1 MLDRRQL
8 INSGKFNL
16 FQVGSDSIHSLV
28 VPASDYRVWSW
39 HLKIIRSDLATAI
52 YIRIH
57 ILYDCYRS
65 MHSTGASRIVIS
77 LLRGRFFFCFR
88 QRLGGALSF
97 TSWVCHKSNATDRG
111 GYKFRAGDWLSYQEA
126 VKQSTKML
134 RMTSISCN
142 CVNCIPKMRNLVGL
156 TMDQLKMSNKAYKC
170 TVWIAL
176 NGYINKDCAL
186 FAGILGKIQ
195 SPILTAHIPYL
206 EKPSLIIQFSTY
218 SNLTWAM
225 RFIKQNYTQHGVF
238 AEEIC

>member
-1 MLDRRQL
+1 MELAFK
-8 INSGKFNL
+8 NYS
-16 FQVGSDSIHSLV
+16 
-28 VPASDYRVWSW
+28 
-39 HLKIIRSDLATAI
+39 IRSGCG
-52 YIRIH
+52 YIHTDTYTIW
-57 ILYDCYRS
+57 
-65 MHSTGASRIVIS
+65 
-77 LLRGRFFFCFR
+77 LLPLDALNWRFKNCHKPIKRPFFFFCFR

-225 RFIKQNYTQHGVF
+225 RFIKQNYTQHGFF

>member
-1 MLDRRQL
+1 MYIFRTTSVGACNRGAAPCRDPATRRPPSFLLSKGLQ
-8 INSGKFNL
+8 
-16 FQVGSDSIHSLV
+16 
-28 VPASDYRVWSW
+28 
-39 HLKIIRSDLATAI
+39 LATL
-52 YIRIH
+52 R
-57 ILYDCYRS
+57 
-65 MHSTGASRIVIS
+65 TSR
-77 LLRGRFFFCFR
+77 LKA
-88 QRLGGALSF
+88 LGKIG
-97 TSWVCHKSNATDRG
+97 
-111 GYKFRAGDWLSYQEA
+111 FRAGDWLSYQEA

-225 RFIKQNYTQHGVF
+225 RFIKQNYTQHGFF